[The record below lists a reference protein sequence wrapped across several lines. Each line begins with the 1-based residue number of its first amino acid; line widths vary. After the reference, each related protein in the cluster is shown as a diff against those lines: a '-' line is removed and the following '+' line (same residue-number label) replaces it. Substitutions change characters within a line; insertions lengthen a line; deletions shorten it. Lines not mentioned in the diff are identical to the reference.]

1 MAKKKSS
8 PPSIP
13 AGSTDDGTE
22 NQPMRICFERILP
35 DELDKEKTVRRAMRA
50 LSLGA
55 PEGTLDAETVQ
66 FAARMAVINS
76 KKWTGFSQ
84 LKCRFLNGSP
94 SVQKKTEAVAH
105 VWEQYANIKFKF
117 VKTGDA
123 EIRIAFVAGD
133 GSWSAVGRDALVTQY
148 FPKHQPTMNFGWL
161 TETTPQAEYDRVVL
175 HEFGHALGCIHEHQS
190 PKFDRVWNRNKVIQV
205 FSGSPN
211 FWSVPDIDH
220 NVLQKYSPNGITA
233 TDFDPKSIMLYAFD
247 ASLFADGKGGTN
259 SNTKISAT
267 DIKLIKKLYP

>member
-1 MAKKKSS
+1 MAKMKSKHPDS
-8 PPSIP
+8 APP
-13 AGSTDDGTE
+13 TDSSSVP
-22 NQPMRICFERILP
+22 QPMRICFERILP
-35 DELDKEKTVRRAMRA
+35 DALDQERTVRRAMRA

-55 PEGTLDAETVQ
+55 PKGTLNAEDVQ
-66 FAARMAVINS
+66 FAAKMAVINS

-84 LKCRFLNGSP
+84 LKCRFLNGSKTI
-94 SVQKKTEAVAH
+94 QKKVEAVAH

-123 EIRIAFVAGD
+123 EIRVAFIAGD
-133 GSWSAVGRDALVTQY
+133 GSWSAVGRDSLVTQY

-190 PKFDRVWNRNKVIQV
+190 PKFQRVWDRNKVIQT

-211 FWSVPDIDH
+211 FWSVPDIEH

-233 TDFDPKSIMLYAFD
+233 SEFDPKSIMLYSFD
-247 ASLFADGKGGTN
+247 AGLFTDGKGATN
-259 SNTKISAT
+259 SNTKVSAL
-267 DIKLIKKLYP
+267 DVKLIRQLYP